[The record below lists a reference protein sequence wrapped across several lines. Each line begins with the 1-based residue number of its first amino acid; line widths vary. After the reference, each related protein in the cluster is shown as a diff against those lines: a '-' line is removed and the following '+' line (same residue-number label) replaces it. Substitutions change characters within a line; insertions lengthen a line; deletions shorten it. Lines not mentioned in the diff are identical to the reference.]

1 VKPDETS
8 REERLE
14 TAWKGVGEAVTK
26 LQNLKSELAS
36 MWEFRGWA
44 HLTASAGGGVGI
56 FMATTRGQGEAMAQ
70 RGVVQGGVSSEI
82 KRVD

>member
-26 LQNLKSELAS
+26 LQNLKSE
-36 MWEFRGWA
+36 
-44 HLTASAGGGVGI
+44 
-56 FMATTRGQGEAMAQ
+56 
-70 RGVVQGGVSSEI
+70 
-82 KRVD
+82 